1 MSLFRLRK
9 LAALSLA
16 GLLTSSL
23 GGCASLGHPA
33 AVEKSSKQF
42 LQAWE
47 EKRYDQMYA
56 SLGESYQREVSFSDF
71 HSAFTLIH
79 STLGPLKHY
88 EYHPIHRNHRVI
100 DRYDLIFQRSAGHLI
115 FESSPGGG
123 TSIGE
128 IRFYTAE
135 ADQSPLEE
143 ELTAFGLEV
152 PANHP
157 ITE

>member
-1 MSLFRLRK
+1 MKSLL
-9 LAALSLA
+9 LACM
-16 GLLTSSL
+16 LLGSSM
-23 GGCASLGHPA
+23 GCASLGKGA
-33 AVEKSSKQF
+33 SAEQASKQF

-56 SLGESYQREVSFSDF
+56 SLGESYQREVPFSDF

-79 STLGPLKHY
+79 STLGPLRHY
-88 EYHPIHRNHRVI
+88 EYRPIHRNHRVI
-100 DRYDLIFQRSAGHLI
+100 DRYDLIFQRSAGHLV

-123 TSIGE
+123 TRIGE